1 MQGVVG
7 SFTFTGKG
15 STMNPLESFM
25 NGLDLGKKISP
36 IGTGNKVALAAR
48 VQGNHRNER
57 IVERLALSRLFSTR
71 CPLTQCRSATK
82 RHS

>member
-1 MQGVVG
+1 MHGVVG

-36 IGTGNKVALAAR
+36 ILETKL
-48 VQGNHRNER
+48 
-57 IVERLALSRLFSTR
+57 RLL
-71 CPLTQCRSATK
+71 QEYKATIETK
-82 RHS
+82 G